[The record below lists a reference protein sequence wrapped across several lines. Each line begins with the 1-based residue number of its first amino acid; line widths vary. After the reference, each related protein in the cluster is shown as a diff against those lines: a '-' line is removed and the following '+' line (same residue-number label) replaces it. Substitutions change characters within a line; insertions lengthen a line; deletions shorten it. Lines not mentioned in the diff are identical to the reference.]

1 MKPRFH
7 ISPRQHGGSFE
18 ISRLGHLMPEGQM
31 YLAHT
36 HTLSLRVP
44 HAHIHTHPG
53 PGPTQWQFASDG

>member
-36 HTLSLRVP
+36 LSLSQSPTRT
-44 HAHIHTHPG
+44 HTHAPG
-53 PGPTQWQFASDG
+53 PRAHTMAVCQ